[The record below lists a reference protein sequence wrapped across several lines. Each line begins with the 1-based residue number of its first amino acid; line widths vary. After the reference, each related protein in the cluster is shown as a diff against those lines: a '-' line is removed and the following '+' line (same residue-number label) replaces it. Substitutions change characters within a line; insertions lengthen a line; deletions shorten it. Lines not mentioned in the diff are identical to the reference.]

1 MRILEVLQRLTP
13 GETYKSGEFTLRLG
27 IVNPTRITIG
37 SDEYIGMNPT
47 GLISFP
53 TNNWVLVKPES
64 ISLLEMEKMLTTRGF
79 TVKYD
84 TTDKGLFRITM
95 TRGRHTVT
103 RAGIYETLTEDF
115 IVARLADMEQFIYS
129 AEFEELL

>member
-1 MRILEVLQRLTP
+1 MTP
-13 GETYKSGEFTLRLG
+13 GETYKSGEFTLRCG
-27 IVNPTRITIG
+27 TVDPTRVTIE

-53 TNNWVLVKPES
+53 MKNWALVEPES
-64 ISLLEMEKMLTTRGF
+64 TSLLEMEKMLTTSGF

-84 TTDKGLFRITM
+84 TTENGLFRITM
-95 TRGRHTVT
+95 SRGPHSAT
-103 RAGIYETLTEDF
+103 RADIYETLTEDT